1 MWKLLLG
8 ASALALTAACAN
20 TADIVTEPV
29 EVAEPPVMEA
39 PAEAAPE
46 VMVEK
51 VAFETYSAEA
61 FFQTTSFGLAN
72 GAGYAWSSDD
82 SRMLGHSDVS
92 GVFNAIA
99 ISPDGTRTAL
109 TSSETDAHFAQSFF
123 PNDDRIIVSADQ
135 GGNEL
140 NHVYVVELDGTKVD
154 VTAGE
159 EVKASFGGWR
169 ADNEAFFVWH
179 NRRDSA
185 SFDLYAIDTDDYT
198 ETLVFENPGF
208 QPGAISDT
216 GRWLAMDK
224 PRTSA
229 DSDVYVVDLSAEA
242 PAPVL
247 VTEHEGNIAYSTYG
261 FTADETK
268 LIYST
273 NEFGEFSQAWTHDL
287 ETGEKAPLIEA
298 DWNVS
303 FVFESPS
310 GKYRVH
316 AINADGLTD
325 LTITDT
331 ETGNGVDLN
340 GVPEGELGQIRFS
353 RDESRIAFGLNTD
366 TSPYNLYT
374 TELGGEAVV
383 LTDALNPEISED
395 NLVTATVERF
405 EASDG
410 VVIPG
415 IMYKPKQATAD
426 TPVPALVWVHG
437 GPGGQSTR
445 GYSAAIQ
452 HMVNHGYA
460 VYAANNRG
468 SSGYGK
474 TFYHM
479 DDKRH
484 GQEDLRDIVEAGHY
498 LRGLD
503 WVDGEKVGVIGGSYG
518 GYMTA
523 AALTFHPEEFEV
535 GINIFGVTNWV
546 RTLESIPDWWAAF
559 REALYDEMGDPATD
573 AERHRAI
580 SPLFHAENVTKPMLV
595 VQGANDP
602 RVLQVESDEL
612 VAAIRDNGVHV
623 EYVLFPDEG
632 HGFLRKE
639 NRITASEAYVSFL
652 DTFLKGDGMKAEKAA
667 EEAVE
672 AAVETAEDDA

>member
-1 MWKLLLG
+1 MIKKLCLG
-8 ASALALTAACAN
+8 ASALTLIAACAN
-20 TADIVTEPV
+20 TSNIETEVV
-29 EVAEPPVMEA
+29 EVETPPVVEDIMDAAVEMVD
-39 PAEAAPE
+39 PAAL
-46 VMVEK
+46 
-51 VAFETYSAEA
+51 FETYSAEA
-61 FFQTTSFGLAN
+61 FFQTTSFGLAS
-72 GAGYAWSSDD
+72 GAGYAWSAD
-82 SRMLGHSDVS
+82 SSKILAHSDES
-92 GVFNAIA
+92 GVFNAI
-99 ISPDGTRTAL
+99 SMGTDGTRAPL
-109 TSSETDAHFAQSFF
+109 TTSETDAHFAQSFF
-123 PNDDRIIVSADQ
+123 PSDDRIIVSADQ

-140 NHVYVVELDGTKVD
+140 THIYVRELDGTMVD
-154 VTAGE
+154 VTPGE

-169 ADNEAFFVWH
+169 ADNEVFWVWH
-179 NRRDSA
+179 NGRDSA
-185 SFDLYAIDTDDYT
+185 NFDLYEVNPEDYT
-198 ETLVFENPGF
+198 TTMVFENPGF
-208 QPGAISDT
+208 QPGALSDT
-216 GRWLAMDK
+216 GRWLALDK

-229 DSDVYVVDLSAEA
+229 DSDIYVVDLFADDAE
-242 PAPVL
+242 PVL
-247 VTEHEGNIAYSTYG
+247 VTAHEGNIAYATYA
-261 FTADETK
+261 FTPDETK
-268 LIYST
+268 LVYST
-273 NEFGEFSQAWTHDL
+273 NEFGEFAQAWTHDL
-287 ETGEKAPLIEA
+287 DSGEKAPLIEA

-303 FVFESPS
+303 FVFYSPS
-310 GKYRVH
+310 GQYQVH

-325 LTITDT
+325 LSITDT
-331 ETGNGVDLN
+331 ESGEEVVLA

-353 RDESRIAFGLNTD
+353 RDESKIAFGVNTD
-366 TSPYNLYT
+366 TSPYNLYM
-374 TELGGEAVV
+374 TELGAEATR
-383 LTDALNPEISED
+383 LTDALNPDINEL

-445 GYSAAIQ
+445 GYSATLQ
-452 HMVNHGYA
+452 HLVNHGYA

-484 GQEDLRDIVEAGHY
+484 GEEDLRDIVEAGHY

-503 WVDGEKVGVIGGSYG
+503 WVDNDKVGVIGGSYG

-580 SPLFHAENVTKPMLV
+580 SPLFHA
-595 VQGANDP
+595 
-602 RVLQVESDEL
+602 
-612 VAAIRDNGVHV
+612 
-623 EYVLFPDEG
+623 
-632 HGFLRKE
+632 
-639 NRITASEAYVSFL
+639 
-652 DTFLKGDGMKAEKAA
+652 
-667 EEAVE
+667 
-672 AAVETAEDDA
+672 

>member
-1 MWKLLLG
+1 MWKPLIG
-8 ASALALTAACAN
+8 VSALALMTACASTGN
-20 TADIVTEPV
+20 IETEPV
-29 EVAEPPVMEA
+29 VADAPPVLE
-39 PAEAAPE
+39 E
-46 VMVEK
+46 VVEEVVDVLVEP

-72 GAGYAWSSDD
+72 GSGYVWSSDD
-82 SRMLGHSDVS
+82 SKILAHSDVS

-99 ISPDGTRTAL
+99 ISADGSVTEL
-109 TSSETDAHFAQSFF
+109 TNSETDAHFVQSFF
-123 PNDDRIIVSADQ
+123 PNDDRIIVTADQ

-140 NHVYVVELDGTKVD
+140 NHIYVVELDGTLVD
-154 VTAGE
+154 VTPGE
-159 EVKASFGGWR
+159 NVKAFFGGWR
-169 ADNEAFFVWH
+169 ADDAVFYVWH
-179 NRRDSA
+179 NGRDSA
-185 SFDLYAIDTDDYT
+185 NFDLYSVDPTDYSAT
-198 ETLVFENPGF
+198 MVFENPGF
-208 QPGAISDT
+208 QPGALSDT
-216 GRWLAMDK
+216 GRWLALDK

-229 DSDVYVVDLSAEA
+229 DSDVYVVDLSAET
-242 PAPVL
+242 PEPVL
-247 VTEHEGNIAYSTYG
+247 VTEHEGNIAHGTYG
-261 FTADETK
+261 FSPDESK

-287 ETGEKAPLIEA
+287 ETGEKAVLIEA
-298 DWNVS
+298 DWDVS
-303 FVFESPS
+303 FVFYSPS
-310 GKYRVH
+310 GRYRVH

-325 LTITDT
+325 LTILDT
-331 ETGNGVDLN
+331 TSDERVTLN

-353 RDESRIAFGLNTD
+353 RDESKIAFGLNTD
-366 TSPYNLYT
+366 TSPYNLYM
-374 TELGGEAVV
+374 TELGGEAVR
-383 LTDALNPEISED
+383 LTDALNPEIEEA

-415 IMYKPKQATAD
+415 IMYKPQQASAEN
-426 TPVPALVWVHG
+426 PVPAIVFVHG
-437 GPGGQSTR
+437 GPGGQTTR
-445 GYSAAIQ
+445 GYSALIQ
-452 HMVNHGYA
+452 HLVNHGYA
-460 VYAANNRG
+460 VYGANNRG

-474 TFYHM
+474 TFFHM

-498 LRGLD
+498 LRSLD
-503 WVDGEKVGVIGGSYG
+503 WVDGDKVGVMGGSYG
-518 GYMTA
+518 GFMTA

-535 GINIFGVTNWV
+535 GVNIFGVTNWV
-546 RTLESIPDWWAAF
+546 RTLQSIPDWWASF

-639 NRITASEAYVSFL
+639 NRITASEAYVTFL
-652 DTFLKGDGMKAEKAA
+652 DTYLKGEGAASEDEAET
-667 EEAVE
+667 ES
-672 AAVETAEDDA
+672 

>member
-1 MWKLLLG
+1 MWKLLVG
-8 ASALALTAACAN
+8 ASVLALSAACVN
-20 TADIVTEPV
+20 TSNLETEPV
-29 EVAEPPVMEA
+29 EVVTPPV
-39 PAEAAPE
+39 EAASVE
-46 VMVEK
+46 IETEATVEK

-61 FFQTTSFGLAN
+61 FFQTTSYGLAS
-72 GAGYAWSSDD
+72 GSGYAWSSDG
-82 SRMLGHSDVS
+82 SKILAHSDES

-99 ISPDGTRTAL
+99 IRADGSAEQLTA
-109 TSSETDAHFAQSFF
+109 SDTDAHFAQSFF
-123 PNDDRIIVSADQ
+123 PNDDRIIVTADQ

-140 NHVYVVELDGTKVD
+140 DHVYVRELDGTLVD
-154 VTAGE
+154 VTPGE
-159 EVKASFGGWR
+159 SVKAFFGGWR
-169 ADNEAFFVWH
+169 ADNDVFYVWH
-179 NRRDSA
+179 NGRDSA
-185 SFDLYAIDTDDYT
+185 NFDLYSVDPDDYT
-198 ETLVFENPGF
+198 TSMVFENPGF
-208 QPGAISDT
+208 QPGALSDS
-216 GRWLAMDK
+216 GRWLALDK

-229 DSDVYVVDLSAEA
+229 DSDVYVVDLSAES
-242 PAPVL
+242 PEPIL
-247 VTEHEGNIAYSTYG
+247 VTEHEGNVAHGTYD
-261 FTADETK
+261 FTPDETK
-268 LIYST
+268 LVYST
-273 NEFGEFSQAWTHDL
+273 NEFGEFNQAWTHNL

-298 DWNVS
+298 DWDVS
-303 FVFESPS
+303 FVFYSPS
-310 GKYRVH
+310 GKYQVH

-331 ETGNGVDLN
+331 ESGEEVVLN

-353 RDESRIAFGLNTD
+353 RDESKIAFGLNTD
-366 TSPYNLYT
+366 TSPYNLYM
-374 TELGGEAVV
+374 TELGGEAVR

-410 VVIPG
+410 VIIPG
-415 IMYKPKQATAD
+415 IMYKPKQASAD
-426 TPVPALVWVHG
+426 NPVPAMVWVHG

-445 GYSAAIQ
+445 GYSATIQ

-474 TFYHM
+474 TFFHM

-503 WVDGEKVGVIGGSYG
+503 WVDADKVGVIGGSYG

-546 RTLESIPDWWAAF
+546 RTLQSIPDWWAAF

-612 VAAIRDNGVHV
+612 VEAIRANGVYV

-639 NRITASEAYVSFL
+639 NRITASEAFVTFL
-652 DTFLKGDGMKAEKAA
+652 DRFLKGEGEPEAEAPVT
-667 EEAVE
+667 EASAE
-672 AAVETAEDDA
+672 AAAGEG

>member
-1 MWKLLLG
+1 MIKKLFLG
-8 ASALALTAACAN
+8 ASALTLVAACAN
-20 TADIVTEPV
+20 TSNIETAPV
-29 EVAEPPVMEA
+29 EVDAPPVVEDVVEA
-39 PAEAAPE
+39 AADVAEA
-46 VMVEK
+46 VT
-51 VAFETYSAEA
+51 AFETYSAEA
-61 FFQTTSFGLAN
+61 FFQTTSFGLAS
-72 GAGYAWSSDD
+72 GAGYPWSADGT
-82 SRMLGHSDVS
+82 RVLAHSDAS
-92 GVFNAIA
+92 GVFNAMTIDA
-99 ISPDGTRTAL
+99 EGNTQQL
-109 TSSETDAHFAQSFF
+109 TTSETDAHFAQSFF

-140 NHVYVVELDGTKVD
+140 THIYVRELDGTLVD
-154 VTAGE
+154 VTPGDN
-159 EVKASFGGWR
+159 VKASFGGWR
-169 ADNEAFFVWH
+169 ADNEVFYVWH
-179 NRRDSA
+179 NGRDSA
-185 SFDLYAIDTDDYT
+185 SFDLYAVNPSDYST
-198 ETLVFENPGF
+198 TMVFENPGF
-208 QPGAISDT
+208 QPGALSDS

-229 DSDVYVVDLSAEA
+229 DSDVYVVDLSADSPE
-242 PAPVL
+242 PVL
-247 VTEHEGNIAYSTYG
+247 VTAHEGNIAYSTYA
-261 FTADETK
+261 FTPDESK
-268 LIYST
+268 LVYST
-273 NEFGEFSQAWTHDL
+273 NEFGEFNQAWTHDL
-287 ETGEKAPLIEA
+287 ATGEKAPLIVA
-298 DWNVS
+298 DWDVS
-303 FVFESPS
+303 FVFYSPS
-310 GKYRVH
+310 GQYQIH

-331 ETGNGVDLN
+331 ETGEEVVLN

-353 RDESRIAFGLNTD
+353 PDETKIAFGLNTD
-366 TSPYNLYT
+366 TSPYNLYM
-374 TELGGEAVV
+374 TELGGEAVR
-383 LTDALNPEISED
+383 LTNALNPEISED

-405 EASDG
+405 DASDG
-410 VVIPG
+410 VTIPG
-415 IMYKPKQATAD
+415 IMYKPKQASAD
-426 TPVPALVWVHG
+426 NPVPALVWVHG

-460 VYAANNRG
+460 IYAANNRG

-498 LRGLD
+498 LRSLD
-503 WVDGEKVGVIGGSYG
+503 WVDNDKVGVIGGSYG

-523 AALTFHPEEFEV
+523 AALTFHPDEFEV

-546 RTLESIPDWWAAF
+546 RTLQSIPDWWAAF

-612 VAAIRDNGVHV
+612 VAAIRENGVYV

-639 NRITASEAYVSFL
+639 NRITASEAYVTFL
-652 DTFLKGDGMKAEKAA
+652 DRFLKGEGAAA
-667 EEAVE
+667 EPAVD
-672 AAVETAEDDA
+672 AAP

>member
-8 ASALALTAACAN
+8 ASALAISAACVN
-20 TADIVTEPV
+20 TGAIETDPVEAVAPPVEEVAVAEEPV
-29 EVAEPPVMEA
+29 VEM
-39 PAEAAPE
+39 
-46 VMVEK
+46 EK

-61 FFQTTSFGLAN
+61 FFQTTSFGLAS
-72 GAGYAWSSDD
+72 GAGYVWSSD
-82 SRMLGHSDVS
+82 SSKILAHSDES

-99 ISPDGTRTAL
+99 ISADGSQTQL
-109 TSSETDAHFAQSFF
+109 TNSESDAHFAQSFF
-123 PNDDRIIVSADQ
+123 PNDDRIIVTADQ

-140 NHVYVVELDGTKVD
+140 DHVYVMELDGTMVD
-154 VTAGE
+154 VTPGE
-159 EVKASFGGWR
+159 EVKAFFGGWR
-169 ADNEAFFVWH
+169 ADNEVFFVWH
-179 NRRDSA
+179 NGRDSA
-185 SFDLYAIDTDDYT
+185 SFDLYSVNPEDYST
-198 ETLVFENPGF
+198 TMIFENPGF
-208 QPGAISDT
+208 QPGALSKS
-216 GRWLAMDK
+216 GKWLALDK

-229 DSDVYVVDLSAEA
+229 DSDVYVVDLTADA
-242 PAPVL
+242 PEPVL
-247 VTEHEGNIAYSTYG
+247 VTAHEGNVAHGTYD
-261 FTADETK
+261 FTPDESK
-268 LIYST
+268 LVYST
-273 NEFGEFSQAWTHDL
+273 NEFGEFNQAWTHDL

-298 DWNVS
+298 DWDVS
-303 FVFESPS
+303 FVFYSPS
-310 GKYRVH
+310 GQYQIH

-331 ETGNGVDLN
+331 ETGDEVVLN

-353 RDESRIAFGLNTD
+353 RDETKIAFGLNTD
-366 TSPYNLYT
+366 TSPYNLYM
-374 TELGGEAVV
+374 TELGGEAVR
-383 LTDALNPEISED
+383 LTDALNPEISEE

-415 IMYKPKQATAD
+415 IMYKPVQASAEN
-426 TPVPALVWVHG
+426 PVPALVWVHG

-445 GYSAAIQ
+445 GYSATIQ

-474 TFYHM
+474 TFFHM

-484 GQEDLRDIVEAGHY
+484 GEEDLRDIVEAGHY

-518 GYMTA
+518 GYITA

-535 GINIFGVTNWV
+535 GVNIFGVTNWV

-612 VAAIRDNGVHV
+612 VEAIRANGVYV

-639 NRITASEAYVSFL
+639 NRVTASEAYVTFL
-652 DTFLKGDGMKAEKAA
+652 DRFLKGDGEVADETMTEASTEAA
-667 EEAVE
+667 ESEG
-672 AAVETAEDDA
+672 